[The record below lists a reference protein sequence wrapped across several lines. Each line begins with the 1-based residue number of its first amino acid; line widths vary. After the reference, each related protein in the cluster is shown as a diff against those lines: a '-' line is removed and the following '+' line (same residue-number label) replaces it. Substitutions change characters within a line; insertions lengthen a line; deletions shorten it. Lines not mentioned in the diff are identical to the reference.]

1 MLLMTNRMNINL
13 TLTLEKRDSLLN
25 GMVCYEPVDLEVLDK
40 LRNSKLL
47 VSSFSNPLT
56 RDMVGSEIKQ
66 LNRYK
71 SLVNKTTKLAR
82 ILYKRT
88 MKFGRCLVQHS
99 IGLFGMRRKIRHTL
113 ANRVGL
119 SDWDIINAHPDIL
132 LQICKANGLE
142 CDRLE
147 DYVRNRDEILDRI
160 MTEIR
165 CLSQKREQDR
175 DRAKNLFIR
184 ILYFGNWKNWL
195 DEKKDRDGN
204 VEEPYI
210 PLEEVSGWL
219 VDKVET
225 LSAQL
230 KKIGEN
236 IMKANPLL
244 VKEVK
249 KSKEEKKQKEYNEMG
264 AVVSFFLQEHENRV
278 LEAVYSY
285 CLAKGYIRDN
295 ICVLCADGIMLET
308 NRIPA
313 EEIFCV
319 ELNTIGKEK
328 CGLNLRWKKKAL
340 DEDMVGILDDNMLG
354 IASLDQTK
362 LAKWD
367 GKYFNSLGSYAEKKI
382 YFENFVCKIMKP
394 DPAYVFMETE
404 NADIG
409 KVNVFYSQ
417 GKITEAFN
425 HLKSGEVCENG
436 EEIKFMTKWL
446 ADEEIKVHT
455 RMDFRP
461 RPDAEAEDETTFNLF
476 SGFNPHI
483 HTPYDH
489 TKRDKYLKHFIGIGK
504 ALCGGEEEYWEY
516 FLNFIAHIVQ
526 YPHEKIPIAF
536 IIKGKQGTGKNVW
549 LGLIGTI
556 IGLAHYITSS
566 NPKDFFGDYA
576 EGFYHKLLVNMN
588 ECEGRDTFDF
598 EGRIKSFITE
608 DTITL
613 NRKFVQPITILNLA
627 RLIITTNKPT
637 PIPIDIRSKERRYVV
652 YETTD
657 EYLDSQ
663 YGTQFWTQLIAFFK
677 KPEVIACVYD
687 YLMERDI
694 KDYDWRA
701 KRPIT
706 KAYIQ
711 MCKNFIPAEVLFL
724 ENKIRTIKEHDYF
737 ITNIAVPQGPPQSDE
752 EIEEKQMGPDIEKS
766 GILGTALYKEFNDFA
781 KEFGLFRGKEE
792 ASKPKLTTFYSRL
805 RELNLETLINKKES
819 HQEKFYFNPDSL
831 LGELKQKGLVSRN
844 EDEVVAEVM
853 KEVNAGADF
862 AEDFAL

>member
-1 MLLMTNRMNINL
+1 MNINL

-25 GMVCYEPVDLEVLDK
+25 GMVCYEPVDMEVLDK
-40 LRNSKLL
+40 LRNSRLL

-56 RDMVGSEIKQ
+56 RDMVGSEVKQ

-71 SLVNKTTKLAR
+71 SLVNKGTKLAR
-82 ILYKRT
+82 VLYKRT
-88 MKFGRCLVQHS
+88 MKYGRCLVQNS

-113 ANRVGL
+113 ANRVGFCDL
-119 SDWDIINAHPDIL
+119 DIINAHPDIL
-132 LQICKANGLE
+132 LQICRSNGLE
-142 CDRLE
+142 CDKLD

-160 MTEIR
+160 MEEIP
-165 CLSQKREQDR
+165 CLTQKREQDR

-184 ILYFGNWKNWL
+184 ILYFGKWENWL

-210 PLEEVSGWL
+210 PLEHLTPWL
-219 VDKVET
+219 VNKVEA
-225 LSAQL
+225 LSVQL
-230 KKIGEN
+230 KKIGEL
-236 IMKANPLL
+236 IVKANPQL

-249 KSKEEKKQKEYNEMG
+249 KSKEQKKQKEYNEMG

-278 LEAVYSY
+278 LEAVYQM

-308 NRIPA
+308 NLLPA
-313 EEIFCV
+313 EAILLE
-319 ELNTIGKEK
+319 ELNAISREK
-328 CGLNLRWKKKAL
+328 CGLNMRWKKKGL
-340 DEDMVGILDDNMLG
+340 DEDMIDILDDNMLG

-382 YFENFVCKIMKP
+382 YYENFVCKIMKP

-409 KVNVFYSQ
+409 KTNVFYSQ

-461 RPDAEAEDETTFNLF
+461 RPDHEPEDETTFNLF
-476 SGFNPHI
+476 AGFNPHI
-483 HTPYDH
+483 NTPYDH
-489 TKRDKYLKHFIGIGK
+489 ANKERYLKHFKGIGK
-504 ALCGGEEEYWEY
+504 ALCGGVQEYWEY
-516 FLNFIAHIVQ
+516 FLNYLAHIVQ
-526 YPHEKIPIAF
+526 FPHEKIPIAF
-536 IIKGKQGTGKNVW
+536 IIKGKQGTGKNVF
-549 LGLIGTI
+549 LGVIGTI

-613 NRKFVQPITILNLA
+613 NRKFVQPISIANLA

-657 EYLDSQ
+657 EYLDAQ
-663 YGTQFWTQLIAFFK
+663 YGTQFWTGLIAFFK
-677 KPEVIACVYD
+677 KPEVIACIYE
-687 YLMERDI
+687 YLMEQDI

-701 KRPIT
+701 NRPIT

-724 ENKIRTIKEHDYF
+724 ENKIRLILENDWNIKH
-737 ITNIAVPQGPPQSDE
+737 IIVPQSHPPYEEDE
-752 EIEEKQMGPDIEKS
+752 TPELMEPDIEKN
-766 GILGTALYKEFNDFA
+766 GMLGTTLFKEFDDYT
-781 KEFGLFRGKEE
+781 KEFGLYRGKD
-792 ASKPKLTTFYSRL
+792 AGSKPKITVLYSRL
-805 RELNLETLINKKES
+805 RELNLEHLINKRIGN
-819 HQEKFYFNPDSL
+819 QEYFLFNATKL
-831 LGELKQKGLVSRN
+831 LAELKEKGLVSRN
-844 EDEVVAEVM
+844 EDEVVEKVM
-853 KEVNAGADF
+853 KEVNAGLEF
-862 AEDFAL
+862 AEDFA

>member
-1 MLLMTNRMNINL
+1 MNINL

-25 GMVCYEPVDLEVLDK
+25 GMVCYEPVDMEVLDK
-40 LRNSKLL
+40 LRNSRLL

-56 RDMVGSEIKQ
+56 RDMVGSEVKQ

-71 SLVNKTTKLAR
+71 SLVNKGTKLAR
-82 ILYKRT
+82 VLYKRS
-88 MKFGRCLVQHS
+88 MKYGRCLVQNS

-113 ANRVGL
+113 ANRVGFCDL
-119 SDWDIINAHPDIL
+119 DIINAHPDIL
-132 LQICKANGLE
+132 LQICKSNGLE
-142 CDRLE
+142 CDKLD
-147 DYVRNRDEILDRI
+147 DYVRNRDDILNRI
-160 MTEIR
+160 MEEIP
-165 CLSQKREQDR
+165 CLTQKREQDR

-184 ILYFGNWKNWL
+184 ILYFGKWENWL

-210 PLEEVSGWL
+210 PLEHLSPWL
-219 VDKVET
+219 VNKVEA
-225 LSAQL
+225 LSVQL
-230 KKIGEN
+230 KKIGEL
-236 IMKANPLL
+236 ILKANPQL

-278 LEAVYSY
+278 LEAVYQM

-295 ICVLCADGIMLET
+295 VCVLCADGIMLET
-308 NRIPA
+308 NLLPA
-313 EEIFCV
+313 EEILCE
-319 ELNTIGKEK
+319 ELNTISKEK
-328 CGLNLRWKKKAL
+328 CGLNLRWKKKGL
-340 DEDMVGILDDNMLG
+340 DEDMIDILDDNMLG

-409 KVNVFYSQ
+409 KTNVFYSQ

-461 RPDAEAEDETTFNLF
+461 RPDHEPDDETTFNLF
-476 SGFNPHI
+476 AGFNPHI
-483 HTPYDH
+483 NTPYNH
-489 TKRDKYLKHFIGIGK
+489 TDKERYLKHFKGIGK
-504 ALCGGEEEYWEY
+504 ALCGGDDKYWEF
-516 FLNFIAHIVQ
+516 FLFYLAHIVQ
-526 YPHEKIPIAF
+526 FPHEKIPIAF
-536 IIKGKQGTGKNVW
+536 IIKGKQGTGKNVF
-549 LGLIGTI
+549 LGVIGTI

-613 NRKFVQPITILNLA
+613 NRKFVQPISIMNLA

-657 EYLDSQ
+657 EYLDAK
-663 YGTQFWTQLIAFFK
+663 YGTQFWTKLIAHFK
-677 KPEVIACVYD
+677 RPEVIACIYD
-687 YLMERDI
+687 YLMEQDI

-701 KRPIT
+701 NRPIT

-724 ENKIRTIKEHDYF
+724 ENKIRLILENDWAVKH
-737 ITNIAVPQGPPQSDE
+737 IIVPQSHPPYE
-752 EIEEKQMGPDIEKS
+752 EGETPELMEPEIEKNGM
-766 GILGTALYKEFNDFA
+766 LGTTVYKEFDDYA
-781 KEFGLFRGKEE
+781 KEFGLFRGKD
-792 ASKPKLTTFYSRL
+792 ASSKPKITVLYSRL
-805 RELNLETLINKKES
+805 RELNLEQLINKKVGN
-819 HQEKFYFNPDSL
+819 QEYFFFNATKL
-831 LGELKQKGLVSRN
+831 LAELKEKGLVSRN
-844 EDEVVAEVM
+844 EDEVVEKIM
-853 KEVNAGADF
+853 KEVNAGMDF
-862 AEDFAL
+862 ADDFA